1 MSNTISLE
9 GGWTLKLE
17 QDYIAESLH
26 DLMNSVIRDADFGY
40 SSLNELYDLR
50 DIEERELIGGIL
62 QELMPNGRD
71 IGGI

>member
-9 GGWTLKLE
+9 GGWTLKLKE
-17 QDYIAESLH
+17 DYVQESLRN
-26 DLMNSVIRDADFGY
+26 LMNSVIPDADFGY

-62 QELMPNGRD
+62 QELMSNGRNF
-71 IGGI
+71 G